1 MSTPA
6 NIEHFNRVVLVT
18 LDRLYDAFPV
28 PTELKTAEIA
38 DAATPG
44 TLPPEPSFKDVEAT
58 FEAIKFLSTEG
69 FLQYA
74 EYYMDGTAFLHVQ
87 LTMKGL
93 TVLGQVPNSL
103 DKKPAL
109 ASQIKTA
116 LKAGALGA
124 TTDAAKQLVG
134 QIFTAAITAGPAIGS
149 SIAAAVQP

>member
-1 MSTPA
+1 MTTLE

-28 PTELKTAEIA
+28 PIELKTADLAE
-38 DAATPG
+38 AATPAV
-44 TLPPEPSFKDVEAT
+44 LPQGFSFKDLEST
-58 FEAIKFLSTEG
+58 FEAVKFLQAEG
-69 FLQYA
+69 FLKYSDHWN
-74 EYYMDGTAFLHVQ
+74 DGTAFLHVQ

-93 TVLGQVPNSL
+93 TLLGQIPNSL

-116 LKAGALGA
+116 LKAGALSA

-134 QIFTAAITAGPAIGS
+134 QLFTAAITAAPAI
-149 SIAAAVQP
+149 AASVQP

>member
-1 MSTPA
+1 MATPT

-18 LDRLYDAFPV
+18 LDRLHDSFPV
-28 PTELKTAEIA
+28 PIELKTVEVA
-38 DAATPG
+38 DTATPG
-44 TLPPEPSFKDVEAT
+44 ALPPEPSFNDLEAT
-58 FEAIKFLSTEG
+58 FEAIKFLAAEG

-74 EYYMDGTAFLHVQ
+74 NHYLDGTAFLHVQ

-103 DKKPAL
+103 DRKPAL

-116 LKAGALGA
+116 LKAGALSA

-134 QIFTAAITAGPAIGS
+134 QIFTAAIAAGPTVGS
-149 SIAAAVQP
+149 AIAAAAQS

>member
-1 MSTPA
+1 MSAPA

-18 LDRLYDAFPV
+18 LDQLYDAFPV

-38 DAATPG
+38 DVATPG
-44 TLPPEPSFKDVEAT
+44 TLPPEPSFNDLEAT
-58 FEAIKFLSTEG
+58 FEAIQFLSAEG
-69 FLQYA
+69 FLKYA
-74 EYYMDGTAFLHVQ
+74 EHYRDGTAFLHAQ

-116 LKAGALGA
+116 LKAGALSA

-134 QIFTAAITAGPAIGS
+134 QIFTAAIAAGPSLGS
-149 SIAAAVQP
+149 SIAAAVRP

>member
-1 MSTPA
+1 MTAP

-18 LDRLYDAFPV
+18 LDRLHDAFPI
-28 PTELKTAEIA
+28 PIELKTAEVA

-44 TLPPEPSFKDVEAT
+44 TLPPDPSFDDLEPT
-58 FEAIKFLSTEG
+58 FEAVKFLAMEG
-69 FLQYA
+69 FLQYSN
-74 EYYMDGTAFLHVQ
+74 YWHDGSGFLQVQ

-93 TVLGQVPNSL
+93 TALGRVPNSL

-116 LKAGALGA
+116 LKTGALGA

-134 QIFTAAITAGPAIGS
+134 QLFTAAIAAGPAI
-149 SIAAAVQP
+149 AAAAQS